1 MKTEPYALVGVPGS
15 PYSRKLRAIFRYRRI
30 PFIWITQGS
39 PEAAA
44 LPTPKV
50 SLIPQL
56 IMQDP
61 TGEWVARTDTTPL
74 IREFET
80 LFKNGRAVV
89 PPDPALAF
97 LDALIED
104 YGDEWLT
111 KAMFHYR
118 WAFAPDIAKAA
129 RILPRWAG
137 MQLSDEILENVEK
150 AVSSRQIGRLGV
162 VGSNKTTG
170 PVIEKSYRRLLMI
183 LEEHLRT
190 YRFVMGARPGTSDF
204 GLFGQ
209 LTQLAL
215 FDPTPMALTLAI
227 APSVTAYTD
236 LVDDLSGLESSEDHW
251 FSREELPR
259 TFHDLLSEVGRVHAP
274 FLLGNHA
281 ALENRLDRVECEI
294 DGLAWTQKPFPYQGK
309 CLKWLRHDYQA
320 LTPGDRAFVD
330 QTLAGTGVQALF
342 D

>member
-1 MKTEPYALVGVPGS
+1 MTAPYTLVGVPAS

-39 PEAAA
+39 PEGAA
-44 LPTPKV
+44 LPVPKV

-56 IMQDP
+56 IMQDA

-74 IREFET
+74 IREFEA
-80 LFKNGRAVV
+80 LFENGRSVV
-89 PPDPALAF
+89 PADPALAF
-97 LDALIED
+97 LDALVED
-104 YGDEWLT
+104 YADEWLT

-118 WAFAPDIAKAA
+118 WAFAPDIEKAA

-137 MQLSDEILENVEK
+137 MQLPNEMLEK
-150 AVSSRQIGRLGV
+150 AEKQFSSRQIGRLGV
-162 VGSNKTTG
+162 VGSNEITG
-170 PVIEKSYRRLLMI
+170 PVIEESYRRLLVI

-190 YRFVMGARPGTSDF
+190 HRFVMGSRPGTSDF

-227 APSVTAYTD
+227 APGVAAYTD
-236 LVDDLSGLESSEDHW
+236 LVDDLSGLEPAEDQW
-251 FSREELPR
+251 LNRDNLPT
-259 TFHDLLSEVGRVHAP
+259 TFHDLLREIGRVHAP

-281 ALENRLDRVECEI
+281 ALQNGSDRVECEI
-294 DGLAWTQKPFPYQGK
+294 DGLPWTQKPFPYQGK
-309 CLKWLRHDYQA
+309 CLKWLRNDYA
-320 LTPGDRAFVD
+320 GLAPADRAFVD
-330 QTLAGTGVQALF
+330 QTLLGTGAEALF